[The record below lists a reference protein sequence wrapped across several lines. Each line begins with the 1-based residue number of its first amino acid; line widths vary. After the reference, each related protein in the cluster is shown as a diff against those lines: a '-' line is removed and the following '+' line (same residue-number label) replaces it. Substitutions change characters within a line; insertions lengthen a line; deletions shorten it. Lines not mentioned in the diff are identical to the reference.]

1 MTAKMQPSSRGS
13 IGERLIIARKKRGL
27 SQDALARLLTPPVS
41 QGAIAHIESG
51 RIESSRHLVWIA
63 AALKIRAEW
72 LVTGEGDMFEMPWPW
87 PEMPQYVVEQL
98 PASVLED
105 IGDYIKMKINQ
116 QARHNKDQT

>member
-1 MTAKMQPSSRGS
+1 MTAEMEPSSRGS

-27 SQDALARLLTPPVS
+27 SQDALARRLTPPVS

-63 AALKIRAEW
+63 AALKVRAEW
-72 LVTGEGDMFEMPWPW
+72 LVTGEGDMFEVPWPW
-87 PEMPQYVVEQL
+87 PETPLYVVEQL
-98 PASVLED
+98 PAPVLED

-116 QARHNKDQT
+116 QARHDKDQT

>member
-1 MTAKMQPSSRGS
+1 MTAKMESRSRGD

-72 LVTGEGDMFEMPWPW
+72 LVTVRLRRIPSCNSSRVSRRRSVSQQPCART
-87 PEMPQYVVEQL
+87 PERLSRDGHRQC
-98 PASVLED
+98 A
-105 IGDYIKMKINQ
+105 G
-116 QARHNKDQT
+116 